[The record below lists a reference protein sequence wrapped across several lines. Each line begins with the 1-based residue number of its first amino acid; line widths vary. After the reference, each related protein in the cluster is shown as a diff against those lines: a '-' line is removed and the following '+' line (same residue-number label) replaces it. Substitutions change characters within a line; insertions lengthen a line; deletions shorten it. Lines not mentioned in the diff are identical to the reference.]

1 MERRYAR
8 RPAVCGE
15 AMDVPEMVLTAVG
28 VPVHVDLMFKPA
40 GRRFVR

>member
-15 AMDVPEMVLTAVG
+15 AMDVPEMVLTAVEL
-28 VPVHVDLMFKPA
+28 PVQVDLMLRPEN
-40 GRRFVR
+40 